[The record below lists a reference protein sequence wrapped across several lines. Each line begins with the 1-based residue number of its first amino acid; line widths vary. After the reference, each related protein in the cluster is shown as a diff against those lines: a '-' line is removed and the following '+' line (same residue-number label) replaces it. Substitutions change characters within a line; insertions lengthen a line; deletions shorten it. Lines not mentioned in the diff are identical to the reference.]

1 MYRPG
6 VVMPQVTLVPGGL
19 AVMLVICGAC
29 SSPPRTGAV
38 PVTAPPV
45 AARILPPFQ
54 GQVVFDVNQPAY
66 VAVFDVRPFIGIEMI
81 YPGPNDPGR
90 AIGGVQAAPI
100 YYLTQATEERQA
112 QATPFVGGG
121 EEYLYLVASRTPLD
135 LGEFADH
142 PIALSEAAHV
152 ALKGLPP
159 GSQIDSLMLRV
170 VKPLYD
176 VDWDSDVLILSPG
189 PDSSTGNLRIVTCNG
204 TDVSVP
210 AGYPF
215 KACPHSDRLV
225 PTVATAAG
233 AAGARQQG
241 LAVHYAPNGVTR
253 TAASAHTTAGEDAE
267 RASGKGAKTTPH
279 AGVAENTMPRAGNVS
294 VAHTSTTS
302 VTSSG
307 GGTTAT
313 ATGGGKP

>member
-1 MYRPG
+1 M
-6 VVMPQVTLVPGGL
+6 
-19 AVMLVICGAC
+19 
-29 SSPPRTGAV
+29 S
-38 PVTAPPV
+38 
-45 AARILPPFQ
+45 ARVLPPFQ

-66 VAVFDVRPFIGIEMI
+66 VAVFDVRPFIGIEML

-112 QATPFVGGG
+112 QSTPFVGGG

-159 GSQIDSLMLRV
+159 ASQIDSLMLRV

-189 PDSSTGNLRIVTCNG
+189 PDSATGNLRIIACGGV
-204 TDVSVP
+204 DVSVP

-215 KACPHSDRLV
+215 KACPHQDRLV
-225 PTVATAAG
+225 PTVATSAATHASLQQGLEMHYAPGVTRG
-233 AAGARQQG
+233 AAGAQTPATKG
-241 LAVHYAPNGVTR
+241 HM
-253 TAASAHTTAGEDAE
+253 TAGEQQAE
-267 RASGKGAKTTPH
+267 IDRMGVKRSSTP
-279 AGVAENTMPRAGNVS
+279 
-294 VAHTSTTS
+294 AHVVTSHTPTVMS
-302 VTSSG
+302 SSG
-307 GGTTAT
+307 GTAVSSNGGATTV
-313 ATGGGKP
+313 TGGGKP

>member
-1 MYRPG
+1 
-6 VVMPQVTLVPGGL
+6 
-19 AVMLVICGAC
+19 MLVICGAC

-45 AARILPPFQ
+45 AARMLPPFQ

-66 VAVFDVRPFIGIEMI
+66 VGVFDVRPFIGIEML

-90 AIGGVQAAPI
+90 ATGGVQAAPI

-112 QATPFVGGG
+112 QATPLVGGG

-189 PDSSTGNLRIVTCNG
+189 PDSSTGNLRIITCNG

-215 KACPHSDRLV
+215 KACPHQDRLV
-225 PTVATAAG
+225 PTVATAPGGTPLQSVAT
-233 AAGARQQG
+233 
-241 LAVHYAPNGVTR
+241 HYAPNGVTR
-253 TAASAHTTAGEDAE
+253 GGAGGQTSAAKGHMTAGEQQAE
-267 RASGKGAKTTPH
+267 IDRTGAGTGAKRSSAPAH
-279 AGVAENTMPRAGNVS
+279 VAVS
-294 VAHTSTTS
+294 HTATVMS
-302 VTSSG
+302 SSG
-307 GGTTAT
+307 GATVSSNGGATTVT
-313 ATGGGKP
+313 SGGKP